1 MNDLINRLRAMHRAT
16 MRIGVVDDLEEAAA
30 ALESQARRIAELE
43 RALRDIADT
52 SIAKCDNGC
61 EEIAA
66 RALKETPR
74 DQISTSE
81 VSK

>member
-1 MNDLINRLRAMHRAT
+1 MKDLIERLRDDWDDPHGSLMH
-16 MRIGVVDDLEEAAA
+16 EAAA
-30 ALESQARRIAELE
+30 ALESQAKRIAELE
-43 RALRDIADT
+43 AALRKIADT